1 MTALTLPRLLWGSP
15 DSRRQALI
23 VHGLGSSAQTCWRI
37 GEALAE
43 WGFLATAVDLRGHGY
58 APRGS
63 SYRIQ
68 DFADDLAQTAPA
80 TTGAWDVVI
89 GHSIGAASAVV
100 AAFQRPEWAQ
110 KLVLLDPALAL
121 GEERKK
127 LVHQGQL
134 DGHDRLTEEDVA
146 RDNPHWHPLDIEL
159 RIWSARTASRFALEH
174 AVQDNPVWDTTEQ
187 ARGLSQETLIIGGD
201 PDVDSMFTGDHAEEI
216 LQANPRMTHTV
227 IAGAG
232 HSPHRDRPEATL
244 QALREFLA

>member
-1 MTALTLPRLLWGSP
+1 MTELTLPRLVWGSE
-15 DSRRQALI
+15 DATRQALL

-63 SYRIQ
+63 RYRIE
-68 DFADDLAQTAPA
+68 DFAGDLVH
-80 TTGAWDVVI
+80 TTPPTPGGWDVVI

-100 AAFQRPEWAQ
+100 AAHKNPDWART
-110 KLVLLDPALAL
+110 LVLLDPALVV
-121 GEERKK
+121 GEERKA

-174 AVQDNPVWDTTEQ
+174 AVIDNPVWDVAEQ
-187 ARGLSQETLIIGGD
+187 ARGLTQETLVIGGD
-201 PDVDSMFTGDHAEEI
+201 PDVDSMFTGAHAEDI
-216 LQANPRMTHTV
+216 LQANPRINHTV
-227 IAGAG
+227 ITGAG
-232 HSPHRDRPEATL
+232 HSPHRDQPEATL
-244 QALREFLA
+244 EALREFVR

>member
-1 MTALTLPRLLWGSP
+1 MTELTLPRLVWGSE
-15 DSRRQALI
+15 DATRQALL

-63 SYRIQ
+63 RYRIE
-68 DFADDLAQTAPA
+68 DFAGDLVHTTPPTA
-80 TTGAWDVVI
+80 GGWDVVI

-100 AAFQRPEWAQ
+100 AAHKNPDWART
-110 KLVLLDPALAL
+110 LVLLDPALVV
-121 GEERKK
+121 GEERKA

-174 AVQDNPVWDTTEQ
+174 AVIDNPVWDVAEQ
-187 ARGLSQETLIIGGD
+187 ARGLTQETLVIGGD
-201 PDVDSMFTGDHAEEI
+201 PDVDSMFTGAHAEDI
-216 LQANPRMTHTV
+216 LQANPRISHTV
-227 IAGAG
+227 ITGAG
-232 HSPHRDRPEATL
+232 HSPHRDQPEATL
-244 QALREFLA
+244 EALREFVR

>member
-1 MTALTLPRLLWGSP
+1 MTALTLPRLVWGSE
-15 DSRRQALI
+15 DATRQALL

-63 SYRIQ
+63 RYRIE
-68 DFADDLAQTAPA
+68 DFAGDLAH
-80 TTGAWDVVI
+80 TTPPTPGGWDVVI

-100 AAFQRPEWAQ
+100 AAHQNPDWART
-110 KLVLLDPALAL
+110 LVLLDPALVV
-121 GEERKK
+121 GEERKA

-174 AVQDNPVWDTTEQ
+174 AVIDNPVWDVAEQ
-187 ARGLSQETLIIGGD
+187 ARGLTQETLVIGGD
-201 PDVDSMFTGDHAEEI
+201 PDVDSMFTGAHAEDI
-216 LQANPRMTHTV
+216 LQANPRINHTV
-227 IAGAG
+227 ITGAG
-232 HSPHRDRPEATL
+232 HSPHRDQPEATL
-244 QALREFLA
+244 EALREFVR

>member
-68 DFADDLAQTAPA
+68 DFADDLAQTAPT

-89 GHSIGAASAVV
+89 GHSIGAASAAV

-174 AVQDNPVWDTTEQ
+174 AVLDNPVWDTTEQ
-187 ARGLSQETLIIGGD
+187 ARGLSQETLVIGGD
-201 PDVDSMFTGDHAEEI
+201 PDVDSMFTGDHAEE
-216 LQANPRMTHTV
+216 LLKANPRMTHTV

>member
-174 AVQDNPVWDTTEQ
+174 AVIDNPVWDTTEQ
-187 ARGLSQETLIIGGD
+187 ARGLSQETLVIGGD